1 MTPSDFAD
9 IGACLFDAYGTLF
22 DVHSA
27 VAREAGALGDKADA
41 VSQLWRRKQIEYT
54 WLRSLMRAHADFYQV
69 TAEALDHAL
78 GAHGVGDR
86 ELRERLL
93 ELYLTLD
100 AYPEVPETLDRIRAR
115 GIATAILSNG
125 EPRMLTAATDS
136 ANLRER
142 LDDVISVEAV
152 GVYKPDARVYELGV
166 ERLGVAPERTAFVS
180 ANAWDACGAAHF
192 GFQVIWLNRFA
203 AMPEQLPGTPK
214 ATATTLDQV
223 ADLLGC

>member
-1 MTPSDFAD
+1 MTSTDFTD
-9 IGACLFDAYGTLF
+9 IAACLFDAYGTLF

-27 VAREAGALGDKADA
+27 IAQEAGALGDKADP
-41 VSQLWRRKQIEYT
+41 VSQLWRRKQLEYT

-69 TAEALDHAL
+69 TADALDHSLAV
-78 GAHGVGDR
+78 HGIDDR

-93 ELYLTLD
+93 ELYLTL
-100 AYPEVPETLDRIRAR
+100 APYPEVPDTLDRIRAK
-115 GIATAILSNG
+115 GIGTGILSNG

-136 ANLRER
+136 ANLRAR
-142 LDDVISVEAV
+142 LDEVISVEPV
-152 GVYKPDARVYELGV
+152 GVYKPDPQVYELGV
-166 ERLGVAPERTAFVS
+166 ERMGVGADRIAFVS

-192 GFQVIWLNRFA
+192 GFQVIWLNRSG

>member
-1 MTPSDFAD
+1 MTSPEFPT

-27 VAREAGALGDKADA
+27 VRQEAGVLGDAADP
-41 VSQLWRRKQIEYT
+41 VSQLWRRKQLEYT

-69 TAEALDHAL
+69 TADALDHAL
-78 GAHGVGDR
+78 AAHGIDDR

-100 AYPEVPETLDRIRAR
+100 PYPEVPDTLDRLRAK

-136 ANLRER
+136 ANLRAR
-142 LDDVISVEAV
+142 LDDVISVDAV
-152 GVYKPDARVYELGV
+152 GVYKPDPQVYDLGV
-166 ERLGVAPERTAFVS
+166 QRMGVPAEQTAFVS

-192 GFQVIWLNRFA
+192 GFQVIWLNRFGQR
-203 AMPEQLPGTPK
+203 PEHLPGTPK
-214 ATATTLDQV
+214 ATASTLDAV

>member
-1 MTPSDFAD
+1 MTSPEFPT

-27 VAREAGALGDKADA
+27 VRQEAGVLGDAADP
-41 VSQLWRRKQIEYT
+41 VSQLWRRKQLEYT

-69 TAEALDHAL
+69 TADALDHAL
-78 GAHGVGDR
+78 AAHGIDDR

-100 AYPEVPETLDRIRAR
+100 PYPEVPDTLDRLRNK

-136 ANLRER
+136 ANLRAR
-142 LDDVISVEAV
+142 LDDVISVDAV
-152 GVYKPDARVYELGV
+152 GVYKPDPQVYDLGV
-166 ERLGVAPERTAFVS
+166 QRMGVPAEQTAFVS

-192 GFQVIWLNRFA
+192 GFQVIWLNRFGQR
-203 AMPEQLPGTPK
+203 PEHLPGTPK
-214 ATATTLDQV
+214 ATASTLDAV

>member
-1 MTPSDFAD
+1 MTSTDFTD
-9 IGACLFDAYGTLF
+9 IAACLFDAYGTLF

-27 VAREAGALGDKADA
+27 VALEAGALGDNAEP
-41 VSQLWRRKQIEYT
+41 VSQLWRRKQLEYT

-69 TAEALDHAL
+69 TADALDHSLA
-78 GAHGVGDR
+78 AHGIDNR

-100 AYPEVPETLDRIRAR
+100 PYPEVPDTLDRIRAK
-115 GIATAILSNG
+115 GIGTGILSNG

-136 ANLRER
+136 ANLRAR
-142 LDDVISVEAV
+142 LDEVISVEPV
-152 GVYKPDARVYELGV
+152 GVYKPDPQVYELGV
-166 ERLGVAPERTAFVS
+166 ERMGVGADRIAFVS

-192 GFQVIWLNRFA
+192 GFQVIWLNRFG

-214 ATATTLDQV
+214 ATATTRDQV

>member
-1 MTPSDFAD
+1 MTSTDFTD
-9 IGACLFDAYGTLF
+9 IAACLFDAYGTLF

-27 VAREAGALGDKADA
+27 VAQEAGALGDKADP
-41 VSQLWRRKQIEYT
+41 VSQLWRRKQLEYT
-54 WLRSLMRAHADFYQV
+54 WLRSLMRVHADFYQV
-69 TAEALDHAL
+69 TADALDHAL
-78 GAHGVGDR
+78 AAHGIDDR

-100 AYPEVPETLDRIRAR
+100 AYPEVPDTLDRIRAK
-115 GIATAILSNG
+115 GIGTGILSNG

-136 ANLRER
+136 ANLRAR
-142 LDDVISVEAV
+142 LDDVISVEPV
-152 GVYKPDARVYELGV
+152 GIYKPDQQVYELGV
-166 ERLGVAPERTAFVS
+166 ERMGVAAERIAFVS

-203 AMPEQLPGTPK
+203 AMPEHLPGTPK

>member
-1 MTPSDFAD
+1 MTSTDFTD
-9 IGACLFDAYGTLF
+9 IAACLFDAYGTLF

-27 VAREAGALGDKADA
+27 VAQEAGALGDKADP
-41 VSQLWRRKQIEYT
+41 VSQLWRRKQLEYT

-69 TAEALDHAL
+69 TADALDHSLAV
-78 GAHGVGDR
+78 HGITDR

-100 AYPEVPETLDRIRAR
+100 PYPEVPDTLDRIRAK
-115 GIATAILSNG
+115 GIGTGILSNG
-125 EPRMLTAATDS
+125 EPRMLTAATDN
-136 ANLRER
+136 ANLRAR
-142 LDDVISVEAV
+142 LDDVISVEPV
-152 GVYKPDARVYELGV
+152 GVYKPDPRVYELGV
-166 ERLGVAPERTAFVS
+166 ERMGVAADRTAFVS

-192 GFQVIWLNRFA
+192 GFQVIWLNRFG